1 MWGRLNREKE
11 VGEMEVKAREVLEM
25 AVRELEVKV
34 LEMAVRELEVKAT
47 KEVGGRVDGKPT
59 GRNSR
64 SR

>member
-1 MWGRLNREKE
+1 MWGRVNWGKE
-11 VGEMEVKAREVLEM
+11 VGMMEVGMMEVK
-25 AVRELEVKV
+25 VRE
-34 LEMAVRELEVKAT
+34 VRELEVKAP

>member
-1 MWGRLNREKE
+1 MWGRVNRGKE
-11 VGEMEVKAREVLEM
+11 VGVM
-25 AVRELEVKV
+25 EVKV
-34 LEMAVRELEVKAT
+34 LEARELEVWELEVKALEVKKLEVKAT

>member
-1 MWGRLNREKE
+1 
-11 VGEMEVKAREVLEM
+11 MEVRAREVLEM
-25 AVRELEVKV
+25 EVREREV

-59 GRNSR
+59 GRDSR